1 MRTRE
6 LLLAGKQPL
15 APDGQIKPTL
25 ALFYVAHA
33 KSFVGVSDSGYIWA
47 ADYITLQPCGGIQ
60 AHDRQCLAVCRHK
73 ARQELYCFFAC
84 GTVKVFRMSS
94 SMHRDQVW
102 SWEERPVP
110 ADAFTCTCMPACLHA
125 HSYMRAYVY
134 AYMSTLM
141 RAYMHAHKRKH
152 TYTRAHACMG
162 AFIHACLHAFM
173 HTCTYTHTDRQA
185 HRHMRT
191 RIDAISICR
200 SRCAITAAR
209 TLLWSSPSR
218 HRWPS
223 PACVCYTSAW
233 MARGRV
239 PYRCRC
245 TCDTGRG
252 LRDQG
257 GCGYGGEIQHSL
269 FGHPPTP
276 PMQVWCETCDVDESL
291 NMLVAAADTGLYCW
305 HAQVLQLCQ
314 PIRVNSCVSG
324 SMSTRWLYSCM
335 STRRMS

>member
-1 MRTRE
+1 MTNLHTKDGRPAGGELALWSMRTRE

-125 HSYMRAYVY
+125 CMPACLHAHSYVCAYVY
-134 AYMSTLM
+134 ACTNTRM
-141 RAYMHAHKRKH
+141 RAYMHAHRRTH
-152 TYTRAHACMG
+152 TRTHMPMHAWIHSHMHSCMPACTHADTR
-162 AFIHACLHAFM
+162 IQ
-173 HTCTYTHTDRQA
+173 TDRQTDICA
-185 HRHMRT
+185 HT
-191 RIDAISICR
+191 
-200 SRCAITAAR
+200 
-209 TLLWSSPSR
+209 
-218 HRWPS
+218 
-223 PACVCYTSAW
+223 
-233 MARGRV
+233 
-239 PYRCRC
+239 
-245 TCDTGRG
+245 
-252 LRDQG
+252 
-257 GCGYGGEIQHSL
+257 
-269 FGHPPTP
+269 
-276 PMQVWCETCDVDESL
+276 
-291 NMLVAAADTGLYCW
+291 
-305 HAQVLQLCQ
+305 
-314 PIRVNSCVSG
+314 
-324 SMSTRWLYSCM
+324 
-335 STRRMS
+335 

>member
-94 SMHRDQVW
+94 SVHRDQVW

-110 ADAFTCTCMPACLHA
+110 ADAFTCTCMPACTFVRVCVRVCMHEYTHA
-125 HSYMRAYVY
+125 CI
-134 AYMSTLM
+134 
-141 RAYMHAHKRKH
+141 HARTRTHTH
-152 TYTRAHACMG
+152 TYTHAHACVDTF
-162 AFIHACLHAFM
+162 AHALLHACM

-185 HRHMRT
+185 NGHMRAY
-191 RIDAISICR
+191 IDAIRICR

-209 TLLWSSPSR
+209 TLLWVSPSR
-218 HRWPS
+218 LRWGS
-223 PACVCYTSAW
+223 AACVCYTYAW
-233 MARGRV
+233 VARARV
-239 PYRCRC
+239 PYRCCC
-245 TCDTGRG
+245 TGDTGRG
-252 LRDQG
+252 SKTKGAVAMEVRLNILFLAPPPPPHRCR
-257 GCGYGGEIQHSL
+257 CGARGV
-269 FGHPPTP
+269 
-276 PMQVWCETCDVDESL
+276 MW
-291 NMLVAAADTGLYCW
+291 MRA
-305 HAQVLQLCQ
+305 
-314 PIRVNSCVSG
+314 
-324 SMSTRWLYSCM
+324 
-335 STRRMS
+335 

>member
-84 GTVKVFRMSS
+84 GTVKVFRISS

-125 HSYMRAYVY
+125 
-134 AYMSTLM
+134 
-141 RAYMHAHKRKH
+141 
-152 TYTRAHACMG
+152 CMP
-162 AFIHACLHAFM
+162 ACLHACM
-173 HTCTYTHTDRQA
+173 HIRTCVRTCMHARIHACVHTCTHTDA
-185 HRHMRT
+185 HTHVHTCPCMRGY
-191 RIDAISICR
+191 I
-200 SRCAITAAR
+200 R
-209 TLLWSSPSR
+209 TCT
-218 HRWPS
+218 
-223 PACVCYTSAW
+223 PACLHAHMHIHAYRQTGKRTY
-233 MARGRV
+233 ARIH
-239 PYRCRC
+239 RCH
-245 TCDTGRG
+245 T
-252 LRDQG
+252 
-257 GCGYGGEIQHSL
+257 Y
-269 FGHPPTP
+269 
-276 PMQVWCETCDVDESL
+276 MQVKMRNYSRTDFTLGLSFKTQVGIRRLCLLHLCMGGTGTHALSL
-291 NMLVAAADTGLYCW
+291 LL
-305 HAQVLQLCQ
+305 H
-314 PIRVNSCVSG
+314 R
-324 SMSTRWLYSCM
+324 
-335 STRRMS
+335 